1 MAVQFDITDK
11 CLSFIKESIQDM
23 PANEGQRSL
32 VNNLQYDGY
41 TYIEYDASIPA
52 AQATYDWNITS
63 SHPEAIYQII
73 EHAYDSAELIAKQA
87 ETILDVFSRDEWI
100 IDGWDG

>member
-11 CLSFIKESIQDM
+11 CLSFIKESIKDM

-32 VNNLQYDGY
+32 VDNLQYDGY
-41 TYIEYDASIPA
+41 TYIQYDASIPA
-52 AQATYDWNITS
+52 AQSTYDWQITS

-73 EHAYDSAELIAKQA
+73 EHAYESAELIAKQA
-87 ETILDVFSRDEWI
+87 ETILDVFSPDEWI